1 MVMMVFEDYKTK
13 NHSKYL
19 LKYHMIFVVKYRK
32 RLLKTPISDDMK
44 LILANIS
51 KRYDFEIDLMEC
63 GDKDHIHILV
73 STQPSVSP
81 LQIVNRLKQ
90 MSTIEI
96 WKLYGVY
103 LRNQFWNERTFWSD
117 GYFVSSIGN
126 VSEKT
131 INEYIENQ
139 G

>member
-1 MVMMVFEDYKTK
+1 MLMTFEAYQTK
-13 NHSKYL
+13 NLLKFL

-32 RLLKTPISDDMK
+32 KLLKGTLSDDMK
-44 LILANIS
+44 TILTNIS
-51 KRYDFEIDLMEC
+51 NRYDFEIDLMEC
-63 GDKDHIHILV
+63 GDEDHIHILV
-73 STQPSVSP
+73 SSEPSVSP

-96 WKLYGVY
+96 WKLYPQF
-103 LRNQFWNERTFWSD
+103 LRNHFWVERTFWSD

-131 INEYIENQ
+131 IKEYIEKQ

>member
-1 MVMMVFEDYKTK
+1 
-13 NHSKYL
+13 
-19 LKYHMIFVVKYRK
+19 MIFVVKYRK

-44 LILANIS
+44 LILTNIS

-63 GDKDHIHILV
+63 SDEDHIHILV

-131 INEYIENQ
+131 IKEYIENQ

>member
-1 MVMMVFEDYKTK
+1 MLMTYEAYQTK
-13 NHSKYL
+13 NHSKFL

-32 RLLKTPISDDMK
+32 KLLKGTLSDDMK
-44 LILANIS
+44 TILTNIS
-51 KRYDFEIDLMEC
+51 NRYDFEIDLMEC
-63 GDKDHIHILV
+63 GDEDHIHILV
-73 STQPSVSP
+73 SSEPSVSP

-96 WKLYGVY
+96 WKLHPQF
-103 LRNQFWNERTFWSD
+103 LRNHFWAERTFWSD

-126 VSEKT
+126 VSEKS
-131 INEYIENQ
+131 IKEYIENQ

>member
-1 MVMMVFEDYKTK
+1 
-13 NHSKYL
+13 
-19 LKYHMIFVVKYRK
+19 
-32 RLLKTPISDDMK
+32 
-44 LILANIS
+44 
-51 KRYDFEIDLMEC
+51 
-63 GDKDHIHILV
+63 
-73 STQPSVSP
+73 
-81 LQIVNRLKQ
+81 

-131 INEYIENQ
+131 IKEYIEKPKLEIEKSNSSTTLKM
-139 G
+139 

>member
-1 MVMMVFEDYKTK
+1 MVFEDYNTK

-44 LILANIS
+44 LILTNIS

-63 GDKDHIHILV
+63 GDEGHIHILV

-131 INEYIENQ
+131 IKEYIEKQ

>member
-44 LILANIS
+44 LILTNIS

-63 GDKDHIHILV
+63 GDEDHIHILV

-131 INEYIENQ
+131 IKEYIENQ

>member
-1 MVMMVFEDYKTK
+1 
-13 NHSKYL
+13 
-19 LKYHMIFVVKYRK
+19 
-32 RLLKTPISDDMK
+32 
-44 LILANIS
+44 
-51 KRYDFEIDLMEC
+51 
-63 GDKDHIHILV
+63 
-73 STQPSVSP
+73 
-81 LQIVNRLKQ
+81 

-131 INEYIENQ
+131 IKEYIEKQ

>member
-1 MVMMVFEDYKTK
+1 MIMVFEDYNTK

-44 LILANIS
+44 LILTNIS
-51 KRYDFEIDLMEC
+51 KRYYFEIDLMEC
-63 GDKDHIHILV
+63 GDEDHIHILV

-131 INEYIENQ
+131 IKEYIEKQ